1 MQFLKKQTAE
11 REQKNDFVST
21 VNEFLQVS
29 KNNYHSTCSIFVVFT
44 NKVSV
49 LVFMNVLY
57 VHFTIFCI
65 PTYLVSTGYLY
76 TFAWEKLPQPL

>member
-29 KNNYHSTCSIFVVFT
+29 KNNYHSTCSIFVIFT
-44 NKVSV
+44 TKVSEGES
-49 LVFMNVLY
+49 FK
-57 VHFTIFCI
+57 T
-65 PTYLVSTGYLY
+65 
-76 TFAWEKLPQPL
+76 KR